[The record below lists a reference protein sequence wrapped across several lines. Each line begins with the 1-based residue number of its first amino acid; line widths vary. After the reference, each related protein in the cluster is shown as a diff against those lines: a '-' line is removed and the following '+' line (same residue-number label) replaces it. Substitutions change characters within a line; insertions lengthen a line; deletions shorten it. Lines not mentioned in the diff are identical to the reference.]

1 MIDDKLQS
9 NKPNAPKR
17 FWIVG
22 AGRFGRIAME
32 RICRQ
37 MPDATLSI
45 VDRRPFSV
53 SQRNIAT
60 ICAEGI
66 GWLTASLQPNAP
78 VDMIIPAIPVH
89 VAFEW
94 IKSRLIDEYRIRPLV
109 VPDKWLKQVPHA
121 IRGDGGRVYASHAD
135 FICPDN
141 CPEPKTICTHTGKE
155 RPMDLFRLLANID
168 IEDVVPIILRS
179 HQLLPGVGGIYPDD
193 LIHALKS
200 VRNCQRPALMIA
212 TACRCHGVMD
222 FVRLER
228 VEVKRFS

>member
-9 NKPNAPKR
+9 KKPNAPKR

-66 GWLTASLQPNAP
+66 GWLTTALQPNAP

-94 IKSRLIDEYRIRPLV
+94 IKSRLIDEYLTRPLA

-121 IRGDGGRVYASHAD
+121 IRGDGGRVY
-135 FICPDN
+135 
-141 CPEPKTICTHTGKE
+141 
-155 RPMDLFRLLANID
+155 L
-168 IEDVVPIILRS
+168 
-179 HQLLPGVGGIYPDD
+179 Q
-193 LIHALKS
+193 
-200 VRNCQRPALMIA
+200 
-212 TACRCHGVMD
+212 
-222 FVRLER
+222 R
-228 VEVKRFS
+228 VELGR